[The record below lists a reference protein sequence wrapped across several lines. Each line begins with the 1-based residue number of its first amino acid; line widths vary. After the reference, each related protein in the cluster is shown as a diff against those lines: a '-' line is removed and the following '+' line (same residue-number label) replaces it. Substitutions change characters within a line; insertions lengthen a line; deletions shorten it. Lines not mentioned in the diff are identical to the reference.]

1 MSERRENANLQKSL
15 YNMKFTKFVFIIIFA
30 VLSVSAGISVAFAQQ
45 PEEPDYFEFAENEA
59 DRLQRVLGLE
69 DWQVFYVDSTLKHD
83 YPAMVEE
90 YKSLQASK
98 VANTSL
104 YQSVN
109 DKWMEK
115 IDMTFKKIFTEQQWA
130 LYLKQGAGKNIKAR
144 EKRKT
149 TKQK

>member
-1 MSERRENANLQKSL
+1 
-15 YNMKFTKFVFIIIFA
+15 MKFTKSVFIIFFA

>member
-1 MSERRENANLQKSL
+1 
-15 YNMKFTKFVFIIIFA
+15 MKFTKFVFIIIFA
-30 VLSVSAGISVAFAQQ
+30 VLSVSAGTSVAFAQQ

-149 TKQK
+149 TKQKYDGLS

>member
-1 MSERRENANLQKSL
+1 
-15 YNMKFTKFVFIIIFA
+15 MKFGKCITIVFGAFVFASLF
-30 VLSVSAGISVAFAQQ
+30 SMMTYAQQ
-45 PEEPDYFEFAENEA
+45 PEEPDYFEYAEKEA
-59 DRLQRVLGLE
+59 DRLQRLLDLE

-98 VANTSL
+98 VSNTAL

-115 IDMTFKKIFTEQQWA
+115 IDMTYRKIFTDKQWA
-130 LYLKQGAGKNIKAR
+130 LYLKQGAAKNIKAR
-144 EKRKT
+144 EKRKA
-149 TKQK
+149 KAAM

>member
-1 MSERRENANLQKSL
+1 
-15 YNMKFTKFVFIIIFA
+15 MKFTKFVFIIIFA
-30 VLSVSAGISVAFAQQ
+30 VLSVSAGTSVAFAQQ